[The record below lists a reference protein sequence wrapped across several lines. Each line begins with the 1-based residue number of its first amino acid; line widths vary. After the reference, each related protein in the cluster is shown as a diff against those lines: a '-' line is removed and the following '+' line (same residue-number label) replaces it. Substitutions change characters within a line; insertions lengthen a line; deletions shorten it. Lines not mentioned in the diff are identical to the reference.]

1 MKFLC
6 TAFSALALLVSG
18 HAANAAFDLDKVMLG
33 MADGFIRPAYANF
46 AAKANAMET
55 AMNTLCAAPSVAAG
69 EAANDAFSQSVIAWA
84 NAEMLRSG
92 PVMESNRL
100 ERILFFPDRK
110 GTGLKQIQ
118 AALVS
123 ADSTVLDAA
132 SLAKKSVAMQ
142 GLGALDYVLSGA
154 DAQTLN
160 SPEGNFRC
168 RYGLAVS
175 QNIHSMAADLAS
187 AWTKDGA
194 VDKAWNSHGADN
206 PFADNDR
213 EAMNLV
219 LGTVIHGLELVRD
232 VRIGAFLDVKD
243 RKDRPKSALFWRSQN
258 TMRTVVENLA
268 ALERIFAAS
277 GLDAALP
284 QDEAY
289 VADSIRFD
297 FKVAINAAKALDM
310 PVETLLADE
319 KARKKLIFLHATVGD
334 LIHRFDQDFAIATG
348 LAAGFSFADGD

>member
-1 MKFLC
+1 MKFIRA
-6 TAFSALALLVSG
+6 AFSALALLISG
-18 HAANAAFDLDKVMLG
+18 NAANAAFDLDKVMLG

-46 AAKANAMET
+46 AAKANAMEA
-55 AMNTLCAAPSVAAG
+55 AMNTLCVAPSVVAG
-69 EAANDAFSQSVIAWA
+69 EAANVAFSQVIIAWA

-100 ERILFFPDRK
+100 ERILFYPDRK
-110 GTGLKQIQ
+110 GTGLKQVQ

-123 ADSTVLDAA
+123 ADSSVLDAA
-132 SLAKKSVAMQ
+132 ALAKKSVAMQ
-142 GLGALDYVLSGA
+142 GLGALDYILAGT
-154 DAQTLN
+154 DAGTLE
-160 SPEGNFRC
+160 SAAGNIRC

-175 QNIHSMAADLAS
+175 QNIHSIAADLAS
-187 AWTKDGA
+187 SWTKDGA

-206 PFADNDR
+206 PFAHNDR

-232 VRIGAFLDVKD
+232 VRIGAFLDAKEGKD
-243 RKDRPKSALFWRSQN
+243 KPKSALFWRSQN
-258 TMRTVVENLA
+258 TMRTVAENLE

-284 QDEAY
+284 EDQAY

-297 FKVAINAAKALDM
+297 FKVVIDAAKALDM
-310 PVETLLADE
+310 PVEALLADE
-319 KARKKLIFLHATVGD
+319 KARKKLVFVHATVGD